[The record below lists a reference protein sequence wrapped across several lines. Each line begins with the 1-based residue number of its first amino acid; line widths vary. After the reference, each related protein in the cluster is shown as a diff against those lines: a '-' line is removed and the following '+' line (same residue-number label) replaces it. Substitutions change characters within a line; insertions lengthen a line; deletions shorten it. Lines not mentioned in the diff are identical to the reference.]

1 VNGKTNG
8 SGIDAKIELTST
20 KSCNSDDQRI
30 KISANKKVQEIT
42 IKYTK
47 WHFLDC
53 LVAGAGFTQIP
64 TLQEKV

>member
-1 VNGKTNG
+1 MNGKMNG

-20 KSCNSDDQRI
+20 KLCNSDDQRI

-53 LVAGAGFTQIP
+53 LVAGAGFAAKHTIQI
-64 TLQEKV
+64 LI

>member
-1 VNGKTNG
+1 MNGKTNG

-53 LVAGAGFTQIP
+53 LVAGAGFA
-64 TLQEKV
+64 EKQTIKMLI

>member
-1 VNGKTNG
+1 MNGKTNG

-47 WHFLDC
+47 WHFLDF
-53 LVAGAGFTQIP
+53 LVAGAGFA
-64 TLQEKV
+64 EKQTIKMLI

>member
-1 VNGKTNG
+1 MNGKTNG

-20 KSCNSDDQRI
+20 KSCNSDDQCI
-30 KISANKKVQEIT
+30 KISVNREAQENT

-53 LVAGAGFTQIP
+53 LVAGAGFA
-64 TLQEKV
+64 EKQTIKMLI